1 MRLHSSRL
9 RSLLGLALMIS
20 AYQTA
25 AAATCK
31 TLSDPSNTLIKSI
44 ASWPEVDASMI
55 PVDDAFP
62 KVDAA
67 FPWLATC
74 AAAINPQSV
83 LVSLGI
89 SQSTKNCLSTLEE
102 ADMDLSSA
110 DGWSESCTTLEKTV
124 IPCIKSALTESIM
137 DAFNSANGCCVDFLA
152 MIKTLFGDSLEDMV
166 DKVLK
171 LAANAACS
179 ERSFTNLGGA
189 KAKELCGYS
198 IINSFSVIGS
208 SKDALTDILAML
220 QVPSDQMCNAF
231 AGRTFTNTK
240 GGQTTI
246 GFGTDSVDTMGVCLQ
261 PVDALLQYVA
271 SWPVWSATLNAD
283 GTSIALS
290 DLFAAGK
297 SLRGNLLISYATT
310 KGNMP
315 MMMLGA
321 IDVLL
326 GGMGDDSSDSVATD
340 GFLEMTK
347 AINSFATAL
356 VLHIPNTGGC
366 TYPAQ
371 SITEVYDTSAITT
384 ATSSASTIAAAGVA
398 LLLSSLL
405 VALL

>member
-1 MRLHSSRL
+1 
-9 RSLLGLALMIS
+9 
-20 AYQTA
+20 
-25 AAATCK
+25 
-31 TLSDPSNTLIKSI
+31 
-44 ASWPEVDASMI
+44 
-55 PVDDAFP
+55 
-62 KVDAA
+62 
-67 FPWLATC
+67 
-74 AAAINPQSV
+74 
-83 LVSLGI
+83 
-89 SQSTKNCLSTLEE
+89 
-102 ADMDLSSA
+102 
-110 DGWSESCTTLEKTV
+110 
-124 IPCIKSALTESIM
+124 
-137 DAFNSANGCCVDFLA
+137 
-152 MIKTLFGDSLEDMV
+152 
-166 DKVLK
+166 
-171 LAANAACS
+171 
-179 ERSFTNLGGA
+179 
-189 KAKELCGYS
+189 
-198 IINSFSVIGS
+198 
-208 SKDALTDILAML
+208 
-220 QVPSDQMCNAF
+220 
-231 AGRTFTNTK
+231 
-240 GGQTTI
+240 
-246 GFGTDSVDTMGVCLQ
+246 VCLQ

-326 GGMGDDSSDSVATD
+326 GGMGDDSSDSVTTD